1 MAVDDAAHRLA
12 QTALE
17 NDTPDQATWAARK
30 GLAATGACEQCY
42 RNLMHATIAEGNQVA
57 FEAVFAELLA
67 VVDADEGPDAS
78 SFLDP
83 ETIELYERESAGVRR
98 GEFRSF
104 PCEIATQNEIRMF
117 PGLPDPGRVIRS
129 DS

>member
-12 QTALE
+12 QITLE

-57 FEAVFAELLA
+57 FEAVYAELLA
-67 VVDADEGPDAS
+67 VVDADDGPDAS

-83 ETIELYERESAGVRR
+83 ETIELYEQQTRKRR
-98 GEFRSF
+98 RHVG
-104 PCEIATQNEIRMF
+104 
-117 PGLPDPGRVIRS
+117 
-129 DS
+129 